1 MKNKN
6 GFISMTLVY
15 TFLILFLFLMSGILT
30 SYNQRNKYYDI
41 IEEKIKSEMDLTS
54 FRNDTLYNTIL
65 KDNKAYPDD
74 NDASPS
80 VDSKDGI
87 DFSKSAG
94 LTNGI
99 GLFYT
104 EDTSYTK
111 DNKTVYYF
119 RGENVN
125 NHILIDGS
133 RGRIL
138 RTTEDGNVKILF
150 SDLTYKTENGN
161 DIIVFTDIT
170 YNTVTGN
177 KAVGFMYGTDE
188 DEGTL
193 TNNDLYFKTHE
204 NINDSE
210 AITRINRKIPYKYKN
225 IFVSSTYCNN
235 RTLDKT
241 VNKISDVSGNISHDI
256 YILDSSTLGYG
267 TYNTVY
273 YNLNRIKNDKRPRF
287 NCTRKDNNGNYVDYI
302 ESNVGL
308 ITLDEAIYSG
318 IGYNDTKNNS
328 FVEDTLTMTPNYY
341 YHNSTTNEDYAGLF
355 KIDEHKN
362 IITVPASGSEFTY
375 IVLTVKGDIIIS
387 KGNGTYDNPYMIN
400 GGA

>member
-87 DFSKSAG
+87 DFSKSSS

-125 NHILIDGS
+125 NYIVIDGQKA
-133 RGRIL
+133 RIL

-150 SDLTYKTENGN
+150 GGDT
-161 DIIVFTDIT
+161 FT

-210 AITRINRKIPYKYKN
+210 AIKKINESIPDKYKN

-241 VNKISDVSGNISHDI
+241 VSKISDISGNTSHDI
-256 YILDSSTLGYG
+256 YVLDSSTLGYG

-302 ESNVGL
+302 ESNGGL

-318 IGYNDTKNNS
+318 IGYNDTENNS

-355 KIDEHKN
+355 KIDEYKN
-362 IITVPASGSEFTY
+362 IITVPVNESNYAD
-375 IVLTVKGDIIIS
+375 IVLTLKGDIIIS
-387 KGNGTYDNPYMIN
+387 KGNGTYDNPYIIN

>member
-87 DFSKSAG
+87 DFSKSSS

-125 NHILIDGS
+125 NYIVIDGQKA
-133 RGRIL
+133 RIL

-150 SDLTYKTENGN
+150 GGDT
-161 DIIVFTDIT
+161 FT

-210 AITRINRKIPYKYKN
+210 ARKKLNINIPDKYKN

-241 VNKISDVSGNISHDI
+241 VSKISDISGNTSHDI
-256 YILDSSTLGYG
+256 YVLDSSTLGYG

-302 ESNVGL
+302 ESNGGL

-318 IGYNDTKNNS
+318 IGYNDTENNS

-355 KIDEHKN
+355 KIDEYKN
-362 IITVPASGSEFTY
+362 IITVPVNESNYAD
-375 IVLTVKGDIIIS
+375 IVYTLKGDIIIS
-387 KGNGTYDNPYMIN
+387 KGNGTYDNPYIIN

>member
-1 MKNKN
+1 MRNKN

-30 SYNQRNKYYDI
+30 SYNQRNKYYDV

-65 KDNKAYPDD
+65 KDNTAYPDD

-87 DFSKSAG
+87 DFSKSAS

-119 RGENVN
+119 RGSDVN
-125 NHILIDGS
+125 NYIVIDGQKA
-133 RGRIL
+133 RIL
-138 RTTEDGNVKILF
+138 RTTEDGNVKVL
-150 SDLTYKTENGN
+150 SNGG
-161 DIIVFTDIT
+161 TMT

-204 NINDSE
+204 NINDSK
-210 AITRINRKIPYKYKN
+210 ARNKMNVNIPDKYKN

-241 VNKISDVSGNISHDI
+241 VSKISDVSGNASHDI
-256 YILDSSTLGYG
+256 YVLDSSALGYG

-273 YNLNRIKNDKRPRF
+273 YNLNRIKKDKRPRF
-287 NCTRKDNNGNYVDYI
+287 NCTRKDSNGNYVDYI
-302 ESNVGL
+302 ESSAGL

-318 IGYNDTKNNS
+318 IGYDDTENNTFVNDA
-328 FVEDTLTMTPNYY
+328 LTMTPNYY
-341 YHNSTTNEDYAGLF
+341 YHNSTTNEDYPGLF
-355 KIDEHKN
+355 KIEDYK
-362 IITVPASGSEFTY
+362 ITTVHASESKKINVVYT
-375 IVLTVKGDIIIS
+375 LKGDIIIS
-387 KGNGTYDNPYMIN
+387 KGNGTYSNPYVIN

>member
-65 KDNKAYPDD
+65 KDNIAYPDD

-87 DFSKSAG
+87 DFSKSAS

-119 RGENVN
+119 RGSDVN
-125 NHILIDGS
+125 NYIVIDGKKA
-133 RGRIL
+133 RIL
-138 RTTEDGNVKILF
+138 RTTEDGNVKIL
-150 SDLTYKTENGN
+150 SNGE
-161 DIIVFTDIT
+161 TMT

-210 AITRINRKIPYKYKN
+210 ARNKINKSIPDKYKN

-241 VNKISDVSGNISHDI
+241 VNKISDVSGNTSHDI
-256 YILDSSTLGYG
+256 YMLDSSTLGYG

-273 YNLNRIKNDKRPRF
+273 YNLNRIKKDKRPRF

-302 ESNVGL
+302 ESNRGL

-328 FVEDTLTMTPNYY
+328 FVENTLTMTPNYY

-362 IITVPASGSEFTY
+362 IITVPVSESNY
-375 IVLTVKGDIIIS
+375 SDIVLTLKGNIIIS
-387 KGNGTYDNPYMIN
+387 KGNGTYDNPYIIN

>member
-87 DFSKSAG
+87 DFSKSSS

-125 NHILIDGS
+125 NYIVIDGS

-150 SDLTYKTENGN
+150 GGDT
-161 DIIVFTDIT
+161 FT

-210 AITRINRKIPYKYKN
+210 ARKKLNINIPDKYKN

-241 VNKISDVSGNISHDI
+241 VSKISDISGNTSHDI
-256 YILDSSTLGYG
+256 YVLDSSTLGYG

-302 ESNVGL
+302 ESNGGL

-318 IGYNDTKNNS
+318 IGYNDTENNS

-355 KIDEHKN
+355 KIDEYKN
-362 IITVPASGSEFTY
+362 IITVPVNESNYAD
-375 IVLTVKGDIIIS
+375 IVLTLKGDIIIS
-387 KGNGTYDNPYMIN
+387 KGNGTYDNPYIIN

>member
-87 DFSKSAG
+87 DFSKSSS

-125 NHILIDGS
+125 NYIVIDGS

-150 SDLTYKTENGN
+150 GGDT
-161 DIIVFTDIT
+161 FT

-193 TNNDLYFKTHE
+193 TNNDLYFKTHQ
-204 NINDSE
+204 NINNSE
-210 AITRINRKIPYKYKN
+210 AIKKINESIPDKYKN

-241 VNKISDVSGNISHDI
+241 VSKISDISGNTSHDI
-256 YILDSSTLGYG
+256 YVLDSSTLGYG

-302 ESNVGL
+302 ESNGGL

-318 IGYNDTKNNS
+318 IGYNDTENNS

-355 KIDEHKN
+355 KINEYKN
-362 IITVPASGSEFTY
+362 IITVPVNESNYAD
-375 IVLTVKGDIIIS
+375 IVLTIKGDIIIS
-387 KGNGTYDNPYMIN
+387 KGNGTYDNPYIIN

>member
-87 DFSKSAG
+87 DFSKSSS

-119 RGENVN
+119 RGKNVN
-125 NHILIDGS
+125 NYIVIDGS

-150 SDLTYKTENGN
+150 GGDA
-161 DIIVFTDIT
+161 FT

-193 TNNDLYFKTHE
+193 TNNDLYFKTHQ
-204 NINDSE
+204 NINNSE
-210 AITRINRKIPYKYKN
+210 AIKKINESIPDKYKN

-241 VNKISDVSGNISHDI
+241 VSKISDISGNTSHDI
-256 YILDSSTLGYG
+256 YVLDSSTLGYG

-302 ESNVGL
+302 ESNGGL

-318 IGYNDTKNNS
+318 IGYNDTENNS

-355 KIDEHKN
+355 KIDENKN
-362 IITVPASGSEFTY
+362 IITVPASESNYTD
-375 IVLTVKGDIIIS
+375 IVLTLKGDIIIS
-387 KGNGTYDNPYMIN
+387 KGNGTYDNPYIIN

>member
-87 DFSKSAG
+87 DFSKSSS

-125 NHILIDGS
+125 NYIVIDGQKA
-133 RGRIL
+133 RIL

-150 SDLTYKTENGN
+150 GGDT
-161 DIIVFTDIT
+161 FT

-193 TNNDLYFKTHE
+193 TNNDLYFKTQQ
-204 NINDSE
+204 NINNND
-210 AITRINRKIPYKYKN
+210 AIKKINESIPDKYKN

-241 VNKISDVSGNISHDI
+241 VSKISDISGNTSHDI
-256 YILDSSTLGYG
+256 YVLDSSTLGYG

-302 ESNVGL
+302 ESNGGL

-318 IGYNDTKNNS
+318 IGYNDTENNS

-355 KIDEHKN
+355 KIDEYKN
-362 IITVPASGSEFTY
+362 IITVPVNESNYTD
-375 IVLTVKGDIIIS
+375 IVLTLKGDIIIS
-387 KGNGTYDNPYMIN
+387 KGNGTYDNPYIIN

>member
-80 VDSKDGI
+80 VDSKNGI
-87 DFSKSAG
+87 DFSKSAS

-119 RGENVN
+119 RGSDVN
-125 NHILIDGS
+125 NYIVIDGKKA
-133 RGRIL
+133 RIL
-138 RTTEDGNVKILF
+138 RTTEDGNVKIL
-150 SDLTYKTENGN
+150 SNGE
-161 DIIVFTDIT
+161 TMT

-204 NINDSE
+204 NINNSE
-210 AITRINRKIPYKYKN
+210 AIKKINESIPDKYKN

-241 VNKISDVSGNISHDI
+241 VNKISDVSGNTSHDI
-256 YILDSSTLGYG
+256 YALDSSTLGYG

-273 YNLNRIKNDKRPRF
+273 YNLNRIKKDKRPRF

-302 ESNVGL
+302 ESNRGL

-328 FVEDTLTMTPNYY
+328 FVENTLTMTPNYY

-362 IITVPASGSEFTY
+362 IITVPVSESNY
-375 IVLTVKGDIIIS
+375 SDIVLTLKGNIIIS
-387 KGNGTYDNPYMIN
+387 KGNGTYDNPYIIN

>member
-87 DFSKSAG
+87 DFSKSSS

-125 NHILIDGS
+125 NYIVIDGS

-150 SDLTYKTENGN
+150 VGDT
-161 DIIVFTDIT
+161 FT

-193 TNNDLYFKTHE
+193 TNNDLYFKTHQ
-204 NINDSE
+204 NINNSE
-210 AITRINRKIPYKYKN
+210 AIKKINESIPDKYKN

-241 VNKISDVSGNISHDI
+241 VSKISDISGNTSHDI
-256 YILDSSTLGYG
+256 YVLDSSTLGYG

-302 ESNVGL
+302 ESNGGL

-318 IGYNDTKNNS
+318 IGYNDTENNS

-355 KIDEHKN
+355 KIDEYKN
-362 IITVPASGSEFTY
+362 IITVPVNESNYAD
-375 IVLTVKGDIIIS
+375 IVLTIKGDIIIS
-387 KGNGTYDNPYMIN
+387 KGNGTYDNPYIIN

>member
-87 DFSKSAG
+87 DFSKSSS

-125 NHILIDGS
+125 NYIVIDGS

-150 SDLTYKTENGN
+150 GGDT
-161 DIIVFTDIT
+161 FT

-193 TNNDLYFKTHE
+193 TNNDLYFKTHQ
-204 NINDSE
+204 NINNSE
-210 AITRINRKIPYKYKN
+210 AIKKINESIPDKYKN

-241 VNKISDVSGNISHDI
+241 VSKISDISGNTSHDI
-256 YILDSSTLGYG
+256 YVLDSSTLGYG

-302 ESNVGL
+302 ESNGGL

-318 IGYNDTKNNS
+318 IGYNDTENNS

-355 KIDEHKN
+355 KIDEYKN
-362 IITVPASGSEFTY
+362 IITVPVNESNYAD
-375 IVLTVKGDIIIS
+375 IVLTLKGDIIIS
-387 KGNGTYDNPYMIN
+387 KGNGTYDNPYIIN

>member
-41 IEEKIKSEMDLTS
+41 IEEKIKSEMNLTS

-87 DFSKSAG
+87 DFSKSSS

-125 NHILIDGS
+125 NYIVIDGQKA
-133 RGRIL
+133 RIL

-150 SDLTYKTENGN
+150 GGDT
-161 DIIVFTDIT
+161 FT

-193 TNNDLYFKTHE
+193 TNNDLYFKTHQ
-204 NINDSE
+204 NINNSE
-210 AITRINRKIPYKYKN
+210 AIKKINESIPDKYKN

-241 VNKISDVSGNISHDI
+241 VSKISDISGNTSHDI
-256 YILDSSTLGYG
+256 YVLDSSTLGYG

-302 ESNVGL
+302 ESNGGL

-318 IGYNDTKNNS
+318 IGYNDTENNS

-355 KIDEHKN
+355 KIDEYKN
-362 IITVPASGSEFTY
+362 IITVPVNESNYAD
-375 IVLTVKGDIIIS
+375 IVLTLKGDIIIS
-387 KGNGTYDNPYMIN
+387 KGNGTYDNPYIIN

>member
-87 DFSKSAG
+87 DFSKSSS

-125 NHILIDGS
+125 NYIVIDGQKA
-133 RGRIL
+133 RIL

-150 SDLTYKTENGN
+150 GGDT
-161 DIIVFTDIT
+161 FT

-193 TNNDLYFKTHE
+193 TNNDLYFKTHQ
-204 NINDSE
+204 NINNSE
-210 AITRINRKIPYKYKN
+210 AIKKINESIPDKYKN

-241 VNKISDVSGNISHDI
+241 VSKISDISGNTSHDI
-256 YILDSSTLGYG
+256 YVLDSSTLGYG

-302 ESNVGL
+302 ESNGGL

-318 IGYNDTKNNS
+318 IGYNDTENNS

-355 KIDEHKN
+355 KIDEYKN
-362 IITVPASGSEFTY
+362 IITVPVNESNYAD
-375 IVLTVKGDIIIS
+375 IVLTLKGDIIIS
-387 KGNGTYDNPYMIN
+387 KGNGTYDNPYIIN

>member
-87 DFSKSAG
+87 DFSKSSS

-125 NHILIDGS
+125 NYIVIDGS

-150 SDLTYKTENGN
+150 GGDT
-161 DIIVFTDIT
+161 FT

-193 TNNDLYFKTHE
+193 TNNDLYFKTHQ
-204 NINDSE
+204 NINNSE
-210 AITRINRKIPYKYKN
+210 AIKKINENIPDKYKN

-241 VNKISDVSGNISHDI
+241 VNKISDISGNTSHDI
-256 YILDSSTLGYG
+256 YVLDSSTLGYG

-302 ESNVGL
+302 ESNGGL

-318 IGYNDTKNNS
+318 IGYNDTENNS

-355 KIDEHKN
+355 KIDEYKN
-362 IITVPASGSEFTY
+362 IITVPVNESNYAD
-375 IVLTVKGDIIIS
+375 IVLTLKGDIIIS
-387 KGNGTYDNPYMIN
+387 KGNGTYDNPYIIN

>member
-87 DFSKSAG
+87 DFSKSSS

-125 NHILIDGS
+125 NYIVIDGQKA
-133 RGRIL
+133 RIL

-150 SDLTYKTENGN
+150 GGDS
-161 DIIVFTDIT
+161 FT

-193 TNNDLYFKTHE
+193 TNNDLYFKTHQ
-204 NINDSE
+204 NINNSE
-210 AITRINRKIPYKYKN
+210 AIKKINESIPDKYKN

-241 VNKISDVSGNISHDI
+241 VSKISDISGNTSHDI
-256 YILDSSTLGYG
+256 YVLDSSTLGYG

-302 ESNVGL
+302 ESNGGL

-318 IGYNDTKNNS
+318 IGYNDTENNS

-355 KIDEHKN
+355 KIDENKN
-362 IITVPASGSEFTY
+362 IITVPASESNYTD
-375 IVLTVKGDIIIS
+375 IVLTLKGDIIIS
-387 KGNGTYDNPYMIN
+387 KGNGTYDNPYIIN

>member
-87 DFSKSAG
+87 DFSKSSS

-125 NHILIDGS
+125 NYIVIDGS

-150 SDLTYKTENGN
+150 GGDT
-161 DIIVFTDIT
+161 FT

-193 TNNDLYFKTHE
+193 TNNDLYFKTHQ
-204 NINDSE
+204 NINNSE
-210 AITRINRKIPYKYKN
+210 AIKKINESIPDKYKN

-241 VNKISDVSGNISHDI
+241 VNKISDISGNTSHDI
-256 YILDSSTLGYG
+256 YVLDSSTLGYG

-302 ESNVGL
+302 ESNGGL

-318 IGYNDTKNNS
+318 IGYNDTENNS

-355 KIDEHKN
+355 KIDEYKN
-362 IITVPASGSEFTY
+362 IITVPVNESNYAD
-375 IVLTVKGDIIIS
+375 IVLTLKGDIIIS
-387 KGNGTYDNPYMIN
+387 KGNGTYDNPYIIN

>member
-1 MKNKN
+1 M
-6 GFISMTLVY
+6 
-15 TFLILFLFLMSGILT
+15 
-30 SYNQRNKYYDI
+30 
-41 IEEKIKSEMDLTS
+41 
-54 FRNDTLYNTIL
+54 
-65 KDNKAYPDD
+65 
-74 NDASPS
+74 
-80 VDSKDGI
+80 
-87 DFSKSAG
+87 
-94 LTNGI
+94 
-99 GLFYT
+99 
-104 EDTSYTK
+104 
-111 DNKTVYYF
+111 
-119 RGENVN
+119 
-125 NHILIDGS
+125 
-133 RGRIL
+133 
-138 RTTEDGNVKILF
+138 
-150 SDLTYKTENGN
+150 
-161 DIIVFTDIT
+161 
-170 YNTVTGN
+170 
-177 KAVGFMYGTDE
+177 
-188 DEGTL
+188 
-193 TNNDLYFKTHE
+193 
-204 NINDSE
+204 
-210 AITRINRKIPYKYKN
+210 
-225 IFVSSTYCNN
+225 
-235 RTLDKT
+235 
-241 VNKISDVSGNISHDI
+241 
-256 YILDSSTLGYG
+256 DSSTLGYG

>member
-15 TFLILFLFLMSGILT
+15 TFLILFLFLMTGILT

-87 DFSKSAG
+87 DFSKSSS

-125 NHILIDGS
+125 NYIVIDGQKA
-133 RGRIL
+133 RIL

-150 SDLTYKTENGN
+150 GGDT
-161 DIIVFTDIT
+161 FT

-193 TNNDLYFKTHE
+193 TNNDLYFKTHQ
-204 NINDSE
+204 NINNSE
-210 AITRINRKIPYKYKN
+210 AIKKINESIPDKYKN

-241 VNKISDVSGNISHDI
+241 VSKISDISGNTSHDI
-256 YILDSSTLGYG
+256 YVLDSSTLGYG

-302 ESNVGL
+302 ESNGGL

-318 IGYNDTKNNS
+318 IGYNDTENNS

-355 KIDEHKN
+355 KIDEYKN
-362 IITVPASGSEFTY
+362 IITVPVNESNYAD
-375 IVLTVKGDIIIS
+375 IVYTLKGDIIIS
-387 KGNGTYDNPYMIN
+387 KGNGTYDNPYIIN

>member
-87 DFSKSAG
+87 DFSKSAS

-125 NHILIDGS
+125 NYILIDGS

-150 SDLTYKTENGN
+150 GGDT
-161 DIIVFTDIT
+161 FT

-204 NINDSE
+204 NINNSE
-210 AITRINRKIPYKYKN
+210 AIKKINESIPDKYKN

-241 VNKISDVSGNISHDI
+241 VSKISDISGNTSHDI
-256 YILDSSTLGYG
+256 YVLDSSTLGYG

-273 YNLNRIKNDKRPRF
+273 YNLNRIKKDKRPRF

-302 ESNVGL
+302 ESNGGL

-328 FVEDTLTMTPNYY
+328 FVENTLTMTPNYY

-362 IITVPASGSEFTY
+362 IITVPVSESNY
-375 IVLTVKGDIIIS
+375 SDIVLTLKGNIIIS
-387 KGNGTYDNPYMIN
+387 KGNGTYDNPYIIN

>member
-87 DFSKSAG
+87 DFSKSSS

-125 NHILIDGS
+125 NYIVIDGQKA
-133 RGRIL
+133 RIL

-150 SDLTYKTENGN
+150 GGDT
-161 DIIVFTDIT
+161 FT

-193 TNNDLYFKTHE
+193 TNNDLYFKTHQ
-204 NINDSE
+204 NINNSE
-210 AITRINRKIPYKYKN
+210 AIKKINESIPDKYKN

-241 VNKISDVSGNISHDI
+241 VNKISDISGNTSHDI
-256 YILDSSTLGYG
+256 YVLDSSTLGYG

-302 ESNVGL
+302 ESNGGL

-318 IGYNDTKNNS
+318 IGYNDTENNS

-355 KIDEHKN
+355 KIDENKN
-362 IITVPASGSEFTY
+362 IITVLASESNYTD
-375 IVLTVKGDIIIS
+375 IVLTLKGDIIIS
-387 KGNGTYDNPYMIN
+387 KGNGTYDNPYIIN

>member
-65 KDNKAYPDD
+65 KDNIAYPDD

-87 DFSKSAG
+87 DFSKSAS

-125 NHILIDGS
+125 NYILIDGS

-150 SDLTYKTENGN
+150 GGDT
-161 DIIVFTDIT
+161 FT

-204 NINDSE
+204 NINNSE
-210 AITRINRKIPYKYKN
+210 AIKKINESIPDKYKN

-241 VNKISDVSGNISHDI
+241 VSKISDISGNTSHDI
-256 YILDSSTLGYG
+256 YVLDSSTLGYG

-273 YNLNRIKNDKRPRF
+273 YNLNRIKKDKRPRF

-302 ESNVGL
+302 ESNGGL

-328 FVEDTLTMTPNYY
+328 FVENTLTMTPNYY

-362 IITVPASGSEFTY
+362 IITVPVSESNY
-375 IVLTVKGDIIIS
+375 SDIVLTLKGNIIIS
-387 KGNGTYDNPYMIN
+387 KGNGTYDNPYIIN

>member
-87 DFSKSAG
+87 DFSKSSS

-125 NHILIDGS
+125 NYIVIDGQKA
-133 RGRIL
+133 RIL

-150 SDLTYKTENGN
+150 GGDT
-161 DIIVFTDIT
+161 FT

-193 TNNDLYFKTHE
+193 TNNDLYFKTHQ
-204 NINDSE
+204 NINNSE
-210 AITRINRKIPYKYKN
+210 AIKKINESIPDKYKN

-241 VNKISDVSGNISHDI
+241 VSKISDISGNTSHDI
-256 YILDSSTLGYG
+256 YVLDSSTLGYG

-302 ESNVGL
+302 ESNGGL

-318 IGYNDTKNNS
+318 IGYNDTENNS

-355 KIDEHKN
+355 KIDENKN
-362 IITVPASGSEFTY
+362 IITVPVNESNYTD
-375 IVLTVKGDIIIS
+375 IVLTLKGDIIIS
-387 KGNGTYDNPYMIN
+387 KGNGTYDNPYIIN

>member
-41 IEEKIKSEMDLTS
+41 IEGKIKSEMDLTS

-87 DFSKSAG
+87 DFSKSAS

-125 NHILIDGS
+125 NYIVIDGS

-150 SDLTYKTENGN
+150 GGDT
-161 DIIVFTDIT
+161 FT

-204 NINDSE
+204 NINNSE
-210 AITRINRKIPYKYKN
+210 AIKKINESIPDKYKN

-241 VNKISDVSGNISHDI
+241 VSKISDISGNTSHDI
-256 YILDSSTLGYG
+256 YVLDSSTLGYG

-273 YNLNRIKNDKRPRF
+273 YNLNRIKKDKRPRF

-302 ESNVGL
+302 ESNGGL

-328 FVEDTLTMTPNYY
+328 FVENTLTMTPNYY

-362 IITVPASGSEFTY
+362 IITVPVSESNY
-375 IVLTVKGDIIIS
+375 SDIVLTLKGNIIIS
-387 KGNGTYDNPYMIN
+387 KGNGTYDNPYIIN

>member
-65 KDNKAYPDD
+65 KDNIAYPDD

-87 DFSKSAG
+87 DFSKSAS

-125 NHILIDGS
+125 NYIVIDGS

-150 SDLTYKTENGN
+150 GGDT
-161 DIIVFTDIT
+161 FT

-204 NINDSE
+204 NINNSE
-210 AITRINRKIPYKYKN
+210 AIKKINESIPDKYKN

-241 VNKISDVSGNISHDI
+241 VNKISDVSGNTSHDI
-256 YILDSSTLGYG
+256 YMLDSSTLGYG

-273 YNLNRIKNDKRPRF
+273 YNLNRIKKDKRPRF

-302 ESNVGL
+302 ESNRGL

-328 FVEDTLTMTPNYY
+328 FVENTLTMTPNYY

-362 IITVPASGSEFTY
+362 IITVPVSESNY
-375 IVLTVKGDIIIS
+375 SDIVLTLKENIIIS
-387 KGNGTYDNPYMIN
+387 KGNGTYDNPYIIN

>member
-87 DFSKSAG
+87 DFSKSSS

-125 NHILIDGS
+125 NYIVIDGS

-150 SDLTYKTENGN
+150 GGDT
-161 DIIVFTDIT
+161 FT

-193 TNNDLYFKTHE
+193 TNNDLYFKTHQ
-204 NINDSE
+204 NINNSE
-210 AITRINRKIPYKYKN
+210 AIKKINESIPDKYKN

-241 VNKISDVSGNISHDI
+241 VSKISDISGNTSHDI
-256 YILDSSTLGYG
+256 YVLDSSTLGYG

-302 ESNVGL
+302 ESNGGL

-318 IGYNDTKNNS
+318 IGYNDTENNS

-355 KIDEHKN
+355 KIDEYKN
-362 IITVPASGSEFTY
+362 IITVPVNESNYAD
-375 IVLTVKGDIIIS
+375 IVLTIKGDIIIS
-387 KGNGTYDNPYMIN
+387 KGNGTYDNPYIIN

>member
-87 DFSKSAG
+87 DFSKSSS

-125 NHILIDGS
+125 NYIVIDGQKA
-133 RGRIL
+133 RIL

-150 SDLTYKTENGN
+150 GGDT
-161 DIIVFTDIT
+161 FT

-193 TNNDLYFKTHE
+193 TNNDLYFKTHQ
-204 NINDSE
+204 NINNSE
-210 AITRINRKIPYKYKN
+210 AIKKINESIPDKYKN

-241 VNKISDVSGNISHDI
+241 VSKISDISGNTSHDI
-256 YILDSSTLGYG
+256 YVLDSSTLGYG

-302 ESNVGL
+302 ESNGGL

-318 IGYNDTKNNS
+318 IGYNDTENNS

-355 KIDEHKN
+355 KIDEYKN
-362 IITVPASGSEFTY
+362 IITVPVNESNYAD
-375 IVLTVKGDIIIS
+375 IVLTIKGDIIIS
-387 KGNGTYDNPYMIN
+387 KGNGTYDNPYIIN

>member
-87 DFSKSAG
+87 DFSKSSS

-125 NHILIDGS
+125 NYIVIDGS
-133 RGRIL
+133 KGRIL

-150 SDLTYKTENGN
+150 GGDT
-161 DIIVFTDIT
+161 FT

-193 TNNDLYFKTHE
+193 TNNDLYFKTHQ
-204 NINDSE
+204 NINNSE
-210 AITRINRKIPYKYKN
+210 AIKKINESIPDKYKN

-241 VNKISDVSGNISHDI
+241 VSKISDISGNTSHDI
-256 YILDSSTLGYG
+256 YVLDSSTLGYG

-302 ESNVGL
+302 ESNGGL

-318 IGYNDTKNNS
+318 IGYNDTENNS

-355 KIDEHKN
+355 KIDEYKN
-362 IITVPASGSEFTY
+362 IITVPVNESNYAD
-375 IVLTVKGDIIIS
+375 IVLTIKGDIIIS
-387 KGNGTYDNPYMIN
+387 KGNGTYDNPYIIN

>member
-87 DFSKSAG
+87 DFSKSSS

-125 NHILIDGS
+125 NYIVIDGS

-150 SDLTYKTENGN
+150 GGDT
-161 DIIVFTDIT
+161 FT

-193 TNNDLYFKTHE
+193 TNNDLYFKTHQ
-204 NINDSE
+204 NINNSE
-210 AITRINRKIPYKYKN
+210 AIKKINESIPDKYKN

-241 VNKISDVSGNISHDI
+241 VSKISDISGNTSHDI
-256 YILDSSTLGYG
+256 YVLDSSTLGYG

-302 ESNVGL
+302 ESNGGL

-318 IGYNDTKNNS
+318 IGYNDTENNS
-328 FVEDTLTMTPNYY
+328 FIEDTLTMTPNYY

-355 KIDEHKN
+355 KIDEYKN
-362 IITVPASGSEFTY
+362 IITVPVNESNYAD
-375 IVLTVKGDIIIS
+375 IVYTLKGDIIIS
-387 KGNGTYDNPYMIN
+387 KGNGTYDNPYIIN

>member
-87 DFSKSAG
+87 DFSKSSS

-125 NHILIDGS
+125 NYIVIDGQKA
-133 RGRIL
+133 RIL

-150 SDLTYKTENGN
+150 GGDT
-161 DIIVFTDIT
+161 FT

-193 TNNDLYFKTHE
+193 TNNDLYFKTHQ
-204 NINDSE
+204 NINNSE
-210 AITRINRKIPYKYKN
+210 AIKKINESIPDKYKN

-241 VNKISDVSGNISHDI
+241 VSKISDISGNTSHDI
-256 YILDSSTLGYG
+256 YVLDSSTLGYG

-302 ESNVGL
+302 ESNGGL

-318 IGYNDTKNNS
+318 IGYNDTENNS

-355 KIDEHKN
+355 KIDEYKN
-362 IITVPASGSEFTY
+362 IITVPVNESNYAD
-375 IVLTVKGDIIIS
+375 IVYTLKGDIIIS
-387 KGNGTYDNPYMIN
+387 KGNGTYDNPYIIN

>member
-87 DFSKSAG
+87 DFSKSSS

-125 NHILIDGS
+125 NYIVIDGS
-133 RGRIL
+133 KGRIL

-150 SDLTYKTENGN
+150 GGDT
-161 DIIVFTDIT
+161 FT

-210 AITRINRKIPYKYKN
+210 AIKKINESIPDKYKN

-241 VNKISDVSGNISHDI
+241 VNKISDISGNTSHDI
-256 YILDSSTLGYG
+256 YVLDSSTLGYG

-302 ESNVGL
+302 ESNGGL

-318 IGYNDTKNNS
+318 IGYNDTENNS

-355 KIDEHKN
+355 KIDENKN
-362 IITVPASGSEFTY
+362 IITVPVNESNYAD
-375 IVLTVKGDIIIS
+375 IVLTIKGDIIIS
-387 KGNGTYDNPYMIN
+387 KGNGTYDNPYIIN

>member
-87 DFSKSAG
+87 DFSKSSS

-125 NHILIDGS
+125 NYIVIDGS
-133 RGRIL
+133 KGRIL

-150 SDLTYKTENGN
+150 GGDT
-161 DIIVFTDIT
+161 FT

-193 TNNDLYFKTHE
+193 TNNDLYFKTHQ
-204 NINDSE
+204 NINNSE
-210 AITRINRKIPYKYKN
+210 AIKKINESIPDKYKN

-241 VNKISDVSGNISHDI
+241 VSKISDISGNTSHDI
-256 YILDSSTLGYG
+256 YVLDSSTLGYG

-302 ESNVGL
+302 ESNGGL

-318 IGYNDTKNNS
+318 IGYNDTENNS

-355 KIDEHKN
+355 KIDENKN
-362 IITVPASGSEFTY
+362 IITVPASESNYTD
-375 IVLTVKGDIIIS
+375 IVLTLKGDIIIS
-387 KGNGTYDNPYMIN
+387 KGNGTYDNPYIIN

>member
-87 DFSKSAG
+87 DFSKSSS

-119 RGENVN
+119 RGKNVN
-125 NHILIDGS
+125 NYIVIDGQKA
-133 RGRIL
+133 RIL

-150 SDLTYKTENGN
+150 GGDT
-161 DIIVFTDIT
+161 FT

-193 TNNDLYFKTHE
+193 TNNDLYFKTHQ
-204 NINDSE
+204 NINNSE
-210 AITRINRKIPYKYKN
+210 AIKKINESIPDKYKN

-241 VNKISDVSGNISHDI
+241 VSKISDISGNTSHDI
-256 YILDSSTLGYG
+256 YVLDSSTLGYG

-302 ESNVGL
+302 ESNGGL

-318 IGYNDTKNNS
+318 IGYNDTENNS

-355 KIDEHKN
+355 KIDENKN
-362 IITVPASGSEFTY
+362 IITVPVNESNYAD
-375 IVLTVKGDIIIS
+375 IVLTIKGDIIIS
-387 KGNGTYDNPYMIN
+387 KGNGTYDNPYIIN

>member
-15 TFLILFLFLMSGILT
+15 TFLILFLFLMTGILT

-87 DFSKSAG
+87 DFSKSSS

-125 NHILIDGS
+125 NYIVIDGQKA
-133 RGRIL
+133 RIL

-150 SDLTYKTENGN
+150 GGDT
-161 DIIVFTDIT
+161 FT

-193 TNNDLYFKTHE
+193 TNNDLYFKTHQ
-204 NINDSE
+204 NINNSE
-210 AITRINRKIPYKYKN
+210 AIKKINESIPDKYKN

-241 VNKISDVSGNISHDI
+241 VSKISDISGNTSHDI
-256 YILDSSTLGYG
+256 YVLDSSTLGYG

-302 ESNVGL
+302 ESNGGL

-318 IGYNDTKNNS
+318 IGYNDTENNS

-355 KIDEHKN
+355 KIDEYKN
-362 IITVPASGSEFTY
+362 IITAPVNESNYAD
-375 IVLTVKGDIIIS
+375 IVLTLKGDIIIS
-387 KGNGTYDNPYMIN
+387 KGNGTYDNPYIIN

>member
-87 DFSKSAG
+87 DFSKSAS

-119 RGENVN
+119 RGSDVN
-125 NHILIDGS
+125 NYIVIDGKKA
-133 RGRIL
+133 RIL
-138 RTTEDGNVKILF
+138 RTTEDGNVKIL
-150 SDLTYKTENGN
+150 SNGE
-161 DIIVFTDIT
+161 TMT

-210 AITRINRKIPYKYKN
+210 ARNKINESIPDKYKN

-241 VNKISDVSGNISHDI
+241 VNKISDVSGNTSHDI
-256 YILDSSTLGYG
+256 YALDSSTLGYG

-273 YNLNRIKNDKRPRF
+273 YNLNRIKKDKRPRF

-302 ESNVGL
+302 ESNRGL

-328 FVEDTLTMTPNYY
+328 FVENTLTMTPNYY

-362 IITVPASGSEFTY
+362 IITVPVSESNY
-375 IVLTVKGDIIIS
+375 SDIVLTLKGNIIIS
-387 KGNGTYDNPYMIN
+387 KGNGTYDNPYIIN

>member
-87 DFSKSAG
+87 DFSKSSS

-125 NHILIDGS
+125 NYIVIDGQKA
-133 RGRIL
+133 RIL

-150 SDLTYKTENGN
+150 GGDT
-161 DIIVFTDIT
+161 FT

-193 TNNDLYFKTHE
+193 TNNDLYFKTHQ
-204 NINDSE
+204 NINNSE
-210 AITRINRKIPYKYKN
+210 AIKKINESIPDKYKN

-241 VNKISDVSGNISHDI
+241 VSKISDISGNTSHDI
-256 YILDSSTLGYG
+256 YVLDSSTLGYG

-302 ESNVGL
+302 ESNGGL

-318 IGYNDTKNNS
+318 IGYNDTENNS

-341 YHNSTTNEDYAGLF
+341 YHNSITNEDYAGLF
-355 KIDEHKN
+355 KIDEYKN
-362 IITVPASGSEFTY
+362 IITVPVNESNYAD
-375 IVLTVKGDIIIS
+375 IVLTLKGDIIIS
-387 KGNGTYDNPYMIN
+387 KGNGTYDNPYIIN

>member
-87 DFSKSAG
+87 DFSKSSS

-125 NHILIDGS
+125 NYIVIDGQKA
-133 RGRIL
+133 RIL

-150 SDLTYKTENGN
+150 GGDT
-161 DIIVFTDIT
+161 FT

-193 TNNDLYFKTHE
+193 TNNDLYFKTHQ
-204 NINDSE
+204 NINNSE
-210 AITRINRKIPYKYKN
+210 AIKKINESIPDKYKN

-241 VNKISDVSGNISHDI
+241 VSKISDISGNTSHDI
-256 YILDSSTLGYG
+256 YVLDSSTLGYG

-302 ESNVGL
+302 ESNGGL

-318 IGYNDTKNNS
+318 IGYNDTENNS

-355 KIDEHKN
+355 KIDEYKN
-362 IITVPASGSEFTY
+362 IITAPVNESNYAD
-375 IVLTVKGDIIIS
+375 IVLTLKGDIIIS
-387 KGNGTYDNPYMIN
+387 KGNGTYDNPYIIN

>member
-87 DFSKSAG
+87 DFSKSSS

-119 RGENVN
+119 RGKNVN
-125 NHILIDGS
+125 NYIVIDGQKA
-133 RGRIL
+133 RIL

-150 SDLTYKTENGN
+150 GGDT
-161 DIIVFTDIT
+161 FT

-193 TNNDLYFKTHE
+193 TNNDLYFKTHQ
-204 NINDSE
+204 NINNSE
-210 AITRINRKIPYKYKN
+210 AIKKINESIPDKYKN

-241 VNKISDVSGNISHDI
+241 VSKISDISGNTSHDI
-256 YILDSSTLGYG
+256 YVLDSSTLGYG

-302 ESNVGL
+302 ESNGGL

-318 IGYNDTKNNS
+318 IGYNDTENNS

-355 KIDEHKN
+355 KIDENKN
-362 IITVPASGSEFTY
+362 IITVPASESNYTD
-375 IVLTVKGDIIIS
+375 IVLTLKGDIIIS
-387 KGNGTYDNPYMIN
+387 KGNGTYDNPYIIN